1 MSIPIGLLVAAYETW
16 SDEDCIRIL
25 RNCRAAMTRS
35 ARLLNLEQILEPDP
49 AIGRPGGYL
58 IDTQMTAMFG
68 TARERTGVEFDQ
80 LLQGSGLGHER
91 VIETTSPVLVT
102 EVVPI

>member
-1 MSIPIGLLVAAYETW
+1 
-16 SDEDCIRIL
+16 
-25 RNCRAAMTRS
+25 MTRS